1 MTNNEMT
8 ITIELNGVPVIKRE
22 IIDMAHERPQPEPQL
37 SEERR
42 SSSNNKIIACCCILM
57 IVLFMVGLFGGYIL
71 GKDDGKDIYAVQ
83 FEDAA
88 IEAAHNFATMAKGCG
103 WTADIEEGVEID
115 DYEGAFIDVRVEK
128 DLGFGVSL
136 RYNVDVCVHPG
147 STSYEV
153 NGKSYDIDEW
163 KEALTQYGK
172 GRDYDGV
179 MPEPVET
186 SLPSPKPSPK
196 PNPTPESEPKP
207 DFERPDDPV
216 PPEPAKPPRKK

>member
-8 ITIELNGVPVIKRE
+8 ITIELNGVPVIKQE
-22 IIDMAHERPQPEPQL
+22 IIDMVHEHERPQPEPQL

-71 GKDDGKDIYAVQ
+71 GKDDGKDVYAVQ

-88 IEAAHNFATMAKGCG
+88 IEAAHNFATMAKECG

-115 DYEGAFIDVRVEK
+115 DYEGAFIDVRIGKRFEYEM
-128 DLGFGVSL
+128 L
-136 RYNVDVCVHPG
+136 RYDADVCIYPG
-147 STSYEV
+147 LTTYEV
-153 NGKSYDIDEW
+153 NGESYDIDEW
-163 KEALTQYGK
+163 REALTQYGE
-172 GRDYDGV
+172 GRDYDGA

-196 PNPTPESEPKP
+196 PNSAPEFEPKP

-216 PPEPAKPPRKK
+216 PPEDG

>member
-71 GKDDGKDIYAVQ
+71 GKDDGKDIYTAQ
-83 FEDAA
+83 FEEEAIDAA
-88 IEAAHNFATMAKGCG
+88 ENFAAMAEECG
-103 WTADIEEGVEID
+103 WVASIDGGVEID
-115 DYEGAFIDVRVEK
+115 DYEGTFVDVRVEK
-128 DLGFGVSL
+128 YLGFGVSL

-153 NGKSYDIDEW
+153 GGESYDIDEW
-163 KEALTQYGK
+163 REALTQYGE
-172 GRDYDGV
+172 GRDYDGT
-179 MPEPVET
+179 MPEPIEIVE
-186 SLPSPKPSPK
+186 PSIEPPPES
-196 PNPTPESEPKP
+196 NPTPEFEPKP

-216 PPEPAKPPRKK
+216 PPEEDR